1 MRRTGR
7 HALRATF
14 DPADDRTR
22 AALKR
27 GAPLSSAAR
36 FVDRDDLSPAS
47 LLLEPCDRADFDGL
61 VRVEFL
67 VHPERTRELLAG
79 VEFELLAGRRPLGY
93 GRVLSGT
100 GPLET
105 SRRQD
110 RGRAAQ
116 SMHDAIQNEEERRL
130 SSAKGTE

>member
-7 HALRATF
+7 HALKATF

-22 AALKR
+22 ALLAR

-36 FVDRDDLSPAS
+36 FVNRDDLNPSS
-47 LLLEPCDRADFDGL
+47 LLLEPCDRVDFDGL

-67 VHPERTRELLAG
+67 VHPERTPELLAG
-79 VEFELLAGRRPLGY
+79 VEFELLAGSRPLGY

-100 GPLET
+100 GTLDF
-105 SRRQD
+105 SKGQNRK
-110 RGRAAQ
+110 RA
-116 SMHDAIQNEEERRL
+116 
-130 SSAKGTE
+130 G

>member
-22 AALKR
+22 AVLKR

-116 SMHDAIQNEEERRL
+116 SMHDAIQNEEH
-130 SSAKGTE
+130 

>member
-7 HALRATF
+7 HALKATF

-22 AALKR
+22 ALLAR
-27 GAPLSSAAR
+27 GAPLSSAACS
-36 FVDRDDLSPAS
+36 VNRDDLNPSS
-47 LLLEPCDRADFDGL
+47 LLLEPYDRVGL

-79 VEFELLAGRRPLGY
+79 VEFELLAGSRPLGY

-100 GPLET
+100 GTLDF
-105 SRRQD
+105 SKGQKRK
-110 RGRAAQ
+110 RA
-116 SMHDAIQNEEERRL
+116 
-130 SSAKGTE
+130 G